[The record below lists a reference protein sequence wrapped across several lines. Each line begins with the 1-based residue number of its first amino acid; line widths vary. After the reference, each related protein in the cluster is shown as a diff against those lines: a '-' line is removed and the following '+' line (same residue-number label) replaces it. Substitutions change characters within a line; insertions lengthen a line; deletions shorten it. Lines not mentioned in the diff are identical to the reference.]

1 MNQAQ
6 IEIQLVAV
14 LVAAACAL
22 PGVFLV
28 LRRVALMSDAISH
41 TVLLGIVF
49 GFMLVGDVRSPLL
62 ILFAAASGVLTV
74 SLTELLLKTRR
85 VKEDAAIALV
95 FPALFSIAV
104 IIINRN
110 FGNIHLDT
118 DAVLLGELAFAP
130 FNRAELLGANLPKGV
145 WIMGAVLLLNL
156 ILIAVFYKEL
166 KLATF
171 DSALAAALGF
181 SPALIHYG
189 LMASVSVTAVGAFD
203 HVGSILVIA
212 LMIAPPAAAYLLTDR
227 LWRML
232 LYSVLIGAASAIA
245 GYWAARTLNVNIS
258 GAMAT
263 MTGVFFLAALL
274 FAPER
279 GLVVKV
285 LQRDRRRRRFAT
297 EMLLVHL
304 TRHEQTER
312 EGIENTLGHL
322 TGELNWTDALARAA
336 VLRAET
342 SGWITRQADRLFLTD
357 RGRRI
362 AQQVQGR

>member
-1 MNQAQ
+1 MSQAQ

-28 LRRVALMSDAISH
+28 LRRVSLMSDAISH

-49 GFMLVGDVRSPLL
+49 GFMLVGDIRNPVL
-62 ILFAAASGVLTV
+62 ILFAALSGVLTV
-74 SLTELLLKTRR
+74 SLTELLLKTGRI
-85 VKEDAAIALV
+85 KEDAAIALV

-110 FGNIHLDT
+110 FANVHLDT

-130 FNRAELLGANLPKGV
+130 FNRAELLGLDLPKGV
-145 WIMGAVLLLNL
+145 WIMGAVLLLN
-156 ILIAVFYKEL
+156 IGLIALCYKEL

-171 DSALAAALGF
+171 DAALATALGF

-189 LMASVSVTAVGAFD
+189 LMAVVSVTAVGAFD

-232 LYSVLIGAASAIA
+232 VYSALIGAASAVA
-245 GYWAARTLNVNIS
+245 GYWLARGFNVNIS
-258 GAMAT
+258 GAMAS
-263 MTGVFFLAALL
+263 MTGVFFTAAFL

-279 GLVVKV
+279 GLIAKM
-285 LQRDRRRRRFAT
+285 LQRHRRKRRFAT

-304 TRHEQTER
+304 TRHERTER
-312 EGIENTLGHL
+312 EGIENTLSHL
-322 TGELNWTDALARAA
+322 TTELNWSETLARTA
-336 VLRAET
+336 VSRAE
-342 SGWITRQADRLFLTD
+342 SAGWIRQQADRLLLTD
-357 RGRRI
+357 QGRRI
-362 AQQVQGR
+362 AYQVQGR

>member
-1 MNQAQ
+1 MSQSQ
-6 IEIQLVAV
+6 IEIQLVAA

-41 TVLLGIVF
+41 TVLLGIVI
-49 GFMLVGDVRSPLL
+49 GFMLVGDLRSPLL
-62 ILFAAASGVLTV
+62 IIFAALSGVITV
-74 SLTELLLKTRR
+74 SLSELLLKTRR

-110 FGNIHLDT
+110 FGNVHLDA

-130 FNRAELLGANLPKGV
+130 FNRAEILGANLPKGV
-145 WIMGAVLLLNL
+145 WIMGAILLLNVVL
-156 ILIAVFYKEL
+156 IGLFYKEL

-171 DSALAAALGF
+171 DAALATALGF

-227 LWRML
+227 LSRML
-232 LYSVLIGAASAIA
+232 LISVLIGVAAAIS
-245 GYWAARTLNVNIS
+245 GYWLARGLNVNIS

-263 MTGVFFLAALL
+263 MTGVFFMAALL

-279 GLVVKV
+279 GLIARMF
-285 LQRDRRRRRFAT
+285 QRRQRKSRFAT

-304 TRHEQTER
+304 NRHERTAE
-312 EGIENTLGHL
+312 EATENTLSHL
-322 TGELNWTDALARAA
+322 IEELRWSESLARQ
-336 VLRAET
+336 VVGRAEGQ
-342 SGWITRQADRLFLTD
+342 GWITRQADRLRLTD
-357 RGRRI
+357 GGRQVARR
-362 AQQVQGR
+362 AQDR

>member
-1 MNQAQ
+1 MNQAM

-22 PGVFLV
+22 PGTFLV
-28 LRRVALMSDAISH
+28 LRRVSLMSDAISH
-41 TVLLGIVF
+41 TVLLGIVV
-49 GFMLVGDVRSPLL
+49 GFMIVGDIRNPLL
-62 ILFAAASGVLTV
+62 ILFAAAAGVLTV

-85 VKEDAAIALV
+85 IKEDAAIALV

-104 IIINRN
+104 LIINRN
-110 FGNIHLDT
+110 FANVHLDT

-130 FNRAELLGANLPKGV
+130 FNRAQFLGANLPKGV
-145 WIMGAVLLLNL
+145 WIMGAILLLN
-156 ILIAVFYKEL
+156 IALIALCYKEL

-171 DSALAAALGF
+171 DAALATALGF

-189 LMASVSVTAVGAFD
+189 VMTAVSVTAVGAFD

-232 LYSVLIGAASAIA
+232 LYSVLIGAAAAVA
-245 GYWAARTLNVNIS
+245 GYWLARGLNVNIS

-263 MTGVFFLAALL
+263 MTGVFFLAAFL

-279 GLVVKV
+279 GLLAKA
-285 LQRDRRRRRFAT
+285 LQRSRRKARFAT

-304 TRHEQTER
+304 TRHEHTDR
-312 EGIENTLGHL
+312 EAIENTVTHL
-322 TGELNWTDALARAA
+322 TTQLNWSEGLARGAVERAA
-336 VLRAET
+336 AA
-342 SGWITRQADRLFLTD
+342 GWITRQADRLLLTD
-357 RGRRI
+357 HGRRV
-362 AQQVQGR
+362 AYQVQGR

>member
-1 MNQAQ
+1 
-6 IEIQLVAV
+6 

-41 TVLLGIVF
+41 TVLVGIVI

-62 ILFAAASGVLTV
+62 IGFAALSGVLTV

-85 VKEDAAIALV
+85 VKEDAAIGLV
-95 FPALFSIAV
+95 FPAMFSIAV
-104 IIINRN
+104 ILITRN
-110 FGNIHLDT
+110 FGNVHLDE

-130 FNRAELLGANLPKGV
+130 FNRTAILGANLPKGA
-145 WIMGAVLLLNL
+145 WIMGAILLINVVLIGL
-156 ILIAVFYKEL
+156 FYKEL

-171 DSALAAALGF
+171 DAALASALGF
-181 SPALIHYG
+181 TPALIHYG

-227 LWRML
+227 LSRML
-232 LYSVLIGAASAIA
+232 ILSVLIGVASAIA
-245 GYWAARTLNVNIS
+245 GDWLARGLNVNIS

-274 FAPER
+274 LAPER
-279 GLVVKV
+279 GLLARAV
-285 LQRDRRRRRFAT
+285 QRSRRQRRFAAD
-297 EMLLVHL
+297 MLLVHL
-304 TRHEQTER
+304 RRHEATAEAAR
-312 EGIENTLGHL
+312 ENSLSHL
-322 TGELNWTDALARAA
+322 TNELSWSEALAQAA
-336 VLRAET
+336 VQRALGQ
-342 SGWITRQADRLFLTD
+342 GWITRQADRLRLTD
-357 RGRRI
+357 AGRVM
-362 AQQVQGR
+362 AQQVEGR